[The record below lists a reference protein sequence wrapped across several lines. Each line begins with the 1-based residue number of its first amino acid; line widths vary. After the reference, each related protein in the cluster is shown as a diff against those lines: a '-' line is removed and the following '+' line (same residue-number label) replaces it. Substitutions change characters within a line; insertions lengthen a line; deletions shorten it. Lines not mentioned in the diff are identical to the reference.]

1 MFFIRSD
8 RKKTQFE
15 YTDFSNTNNKVVK
28 KLLKNIDLNYQEIYK
43 EYEFIYTKEDTT
55 YHGIIDLL
63 LVYPNHISIIDYKL
77 KNIDDEAYL
86 KQLSGYL
93 EYIKSITN
101 KEVSIYLYSILDEE
115 LRKIG

>member
-1 MFFIRSD
+1 MKYGTDIHEL
-8 RKKTQFE
+8 FE
-15 YTDFSNTNNKVVK
+15 YTDFSNTNNKAVK

-63 LVYPNHISIIDYKL
+63 LVYQNHISIIDYKL